1 MIDIQLGKEIA
12 KKIMN
17 DTFGDIKMRT
27 PIDTTT
33 RFSTEPL
40 EIERTK
46 IIIIDTT
53 QFKRGDKFKGRI
65 IVDIVCNK
73 LNTFYDGKPQYSC
86 MVETV
91 EETKMLDKIKLDDR
105 LKRQLEMIKKPNIL
119 LQKSAKD
126 LINKLHGYKGETMNK
141 ILIPEYVGYKGKTIT
156 LVWSDDTTTKATYK
170 EDGTQ
175 DLSFLYGFLI
185 AYYKKVHYNLDS
197 KQLQA
202 KLNYSIYEKDMEYQ
216 LGYLMSVFE
225 ENCGLSHKKQ
235 QQFIG
240 NYVLI
245 LAPFEIDPLDLKRTY
260 KVDEKFLPKK
270 PKYLIPP
277 F

>member
-1 MIDIQLGKEIA
+1 MIDIQLGEEIA

-40 EIERTK
+40 EIERTERNRPL
-46 IIIIDTT
+46 IFNETW
-53 QFKRGDKFKGRI
+53 FVDKT
-65 IVDIVCNK
+65 K
-73 LNTFYDGKPQYSC
+73 LH
-86 MVETV
+86 ETV
-91 EETKMLDKIKLDDR
+91 QETLDRIR
-105 LKRQLEMIKKPNIL
+105 NYEQ
-119 LQKSAKD
+119 
-126 LINKLHGYKGETMNK
+126 KGETMNK

-170 EDGTQ
+170 EDGQQ
-175 DLSFLYGFLI
+175 DISFLYGFLI
-185 AYYKKVHYNLDS
+185 AYYKKVHENLNS

-202 KLNYSIYEKDMEYQ
+202 KLNYSIYEKDMNYQ
-216 LGYLMSVFE
+216 IGYLMSVFE

-240 NYVLI
+240 NYILI
-245 LAPFEIDPLDLKRTY
+245 LAPFEVDPFDLKR
-260 KVDEKFLPKK
+260 V
-270 PKYLIPP
+270 I
-277 F
+277 